1 MTRILLV
8 GYDPETEDFSDPAR
22 PPGLNAEKV
31 QAGIKFGLEQM
42 RERGWEVDLC
52 LIRFQE
58 TAETAGPIVERQ
70 LRSAAYDCVVIGGGI
85 RLPNNNLV
93 FEAVINAVHRAAPAA
108 AIAFNSGPEESAD
121 AAGRWLT
128 TRQNHPELR

>member
-22 PPGLNAEKV
+22 PPGLNAEKI
-31 QAGIKFGLEQM
+31 QAGIKFGVERM
-42 RERGWEVDLC
+42 RERGWEVDVC
-52 LIRFQE
+52 LIRFQDE
-58 TAETAGPIVERQ
+58 PGIVGRMVERQ
-70 LRSAAYDCVVIGGGI
+70 LRSAAYDCVVVGGGV
-85 RLPNNNLV
+85 RLPSNYLV

-128 TRQNHPELR
+128 TEQNRPELG